1 MSKGVTMN
9 QEVAMN
15 RREIKICCA
24 RLFAGMFLFSLAAL
38 LAAVAPAQTI
48 SQTAKAGDS
57 TVTLKVLPAESFSGP
72 MVMMVR
78 DSGAE
83 PVALGSPANP
93 NHHMV
98 VFVKKNGEPVEDAE
112 VTIRY
117 RQVAPRMG
125 AWTELPVVR
134 MHMAGKDL
142 KSTHYGNNVKLDAG
156 SYQVR
161 VTVDGSGP
169 AIFRFRLTH

>member
-1 MSKGVTMN
+1 
-9 QEVAMN
+9 MN
-15 RREIKICCA
+15 RREAKIYGG
-24 RLFAGMFLFSLAAL
+24 RLFAGVFLFSLAAL
-38 LAAVAPAQTI
+38 FAAVAPAQTV
-48 SQTAKAGDS
+48 SQTAKVGAS

-72 MVMMVR
+72 MVMMIR

-83 PVALGSPANP
+83 PVQLNGPADP

-112 VTIRY
+112 VNIRY
-117 RQVAPRMG
+117 RQVSPRMG

-156 SYQVR
+156 GYEVR
-161 VTVDGSGP
+161 VTVDGSVP